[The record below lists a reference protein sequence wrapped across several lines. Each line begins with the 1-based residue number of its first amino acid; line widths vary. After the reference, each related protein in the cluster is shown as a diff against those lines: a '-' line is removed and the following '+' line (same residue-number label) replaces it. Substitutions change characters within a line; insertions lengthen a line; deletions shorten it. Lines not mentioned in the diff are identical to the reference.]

1 MGKKLFAGTDSGGA
15 KVCINSCLSKSADIQ
30 CVGGYLHNSVFF
42 FYGVLCSAI
51 SLVQRYDIKMAHC
64 EIARDRAR

>member
-15 KVCINSCLSKSADIQ
+15 KVCINSLLLKSADIQ
-30 CVGGYLHNSVFF
+30 YVDRYLHNSVF

-51 SLVQRYDIKMAHC
+51 SLVQRYGIKMAHC
-64 EIARDRAR
+64 EIARDRVR